1 MYYVSGIEKNFVKPH
16 NSNNCQFRKLICQPS
31 NDVKMKWLIIMLLTA
46 PLNFYS
52 VGAVSKSEPHP
63 MDEIDKAIWS
73 ALIPDLVKTTVKTDQ
88 NKTEPTLKPTMPAS
102 SIITTTD
109 STTTDSSE
117 NFTYNPETTKEID
130 NNEKSGPHTSHSWYF
145 DWPKIQLNETSKF
158 TLIMIAVFCFYIITY
173 WLIHRAFNKLDNPEN
188 SFLGST
194 PLICGSTEQDSPV

>member
-1 MYYVSGIEKNFVKPH
+1 
-16 NSNNCQFRKLICQPS
+16 
-31 NDVKMKWLIIMLLTA
+31 MKWLIIMLLTA

-109 STTTDSSE
+109 SSE

-130 NNEKSGPHTSHSWYF
+130 NNEKSGPHGSHSWFF

-158 TLIMIAVFCFYIITY
+158 TLIMIAVFCFYIITF
-173 WLIHRAFNKLDNPEN
+173 WLIHRGFNKLDNPEN